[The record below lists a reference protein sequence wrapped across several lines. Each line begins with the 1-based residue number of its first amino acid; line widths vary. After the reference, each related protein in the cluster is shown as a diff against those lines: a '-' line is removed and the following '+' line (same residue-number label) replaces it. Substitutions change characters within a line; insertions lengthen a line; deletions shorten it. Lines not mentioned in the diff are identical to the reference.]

1 MWCWK
6 KEINFEADFELN
18 NFGFNVDEA
27 HRAFGKEVEWAVL
40 SLPILLFP
48 LLIHTRTICSSSQNV
63 DIKQQVL
70 F

>member
-27 HRAFGKEVEWAVL
+27 HSAFGKEVEWANFFKNCFKSSDFVV
-40 SLPILLFP
+40 SI
-48 LLIHTRTICSSSQNV
+48 INTHTH
-63 DIKQQVL
+63 DM
-70 F
+70 FF